1 MRNTESELRAIRD
14 RIASA
19 LGAIEESAVDM
30 QKRDNYFRLSDAARQ
45 LHRCADEMQNMLG
58 KMRPR

>member
-1 MRNTESELRAIRD
+1 MRLTESELRSIRD

-30 QKRDNYFRLSDAARQ
+30 RKRDNYFRLADAARD

-58 KMRPR
+58 KIRPR